1 MKELIDKELKKIHCV
16 PGINYLEIEQEN
28 DNVIL
33 CEIYYKDEKE
43 YKLVG
48 MWNSKKNNK
57 FPEYSQVIY
66 DELKNQGL
74 TEAGCKF
81 IALDVRNEEDS
92 KRLMEYLISV
102 REKNISYT
110 ELWEKK
116 NKIINYDNDLVVGHI
131 KIEE

>member
-1 MKELIDKELKKIHCV
+1 MKELIDEELKKIHSV

-48 MWNSKKNNK
+48 MWNSKKNSK
-57 FPEYSQVIY
+57 LPEYSQVIY
-66 DELKNQGL
+66 EELKNQGL
-74 TEAGCKF
+74 TEVGCKF
-81 IALDVRNEEDS
+81 IALDVRNEEES

-116 NKIINYDNDLVVGHI
+116 NKIINYDNNSVVGNI

>member
-1 MKELIDKELKKIHCV
+1 MKELIDEELKKIHSV

-48 MWNSKKNNK
+48 MWNSKKNSK
-57 FPEYSQVIY
+57 LPEYSQVIY
-66 DELKNQGL
+66 EELKNQGL
-74 TEAGCKF
+74 TEVGCKF

-116 NKIINYDNDLVVGHI
+116 NKIINYDNNSVVGHI

>member
-1 MKELIDKELKKIHCV
+1 MT
-16 PGINYLEIEQEN
+16 NT
-28 DNVIL
+28 
-33 CEIYYKDEKE
+33 
-43 YKLVG
+43 
-48 MWNSKKNNK
+48 
-57 FPEYSQVIY
+57 VIY
-66 DELKNQGL
+66 EELKNQGL
-74 TEAGCKF
+74 TEVGCKF

-116 NKIINYDNDLVVGHI
+116 NKIINYDNNSVVGHI

>member
-1 MKELIDKELKKIHCV
+1 MKELIDEELKKIHCV
-16 PGINYLEIEQEN
+16 PVINYLEIEQEN

-48 MWNSKKNNK
+48 MWNSKKNSK
-57 FPEYSQVIY
+57 LPEYSQVIY
-66 DELKNQGL
+66 EELKNQGL
-74 TEAGCKF
+74 TEVGCKF

-116 NKIINYDNDLVVGHI
+116 NKIINYDNNSVVGHI

>member
-1 MKELIDKELKKIHCV
+1 MKELIDEELKKIHSV

-48 MWNSKKNNK
+48 MWNSKKNSK
-57 FPEYSQVIY
+57 LPEYSQVIY
-66 DELKNQGL
+66 EELKNQGL
-74 TEAGCKF
+74 TEVGCKF
-81 IALDVRNEEDS
+81 IALDVRNEEES

-116 NKIINYDNDLVVGHI
+116 NKIINYDNNSVVGHI

>member
-1 MKELIDKELKKIHCV
+1 MKELIDEELKKIHCV

-48 MWNSKKNNK
+48 MWNSKKNSK
-57 FPEYSQVIY
+57 LPEYSQVIY
-66 DELKNQGL
+66 EELKNQGL
-74 TEAGCKF
+74 TEVGCKF
-81 IALDVRNEEDS
+81 IALDVSNEEDS

-116 NKIINYDNDLVVGHI
+116 NKIINYDNNSVVGHI